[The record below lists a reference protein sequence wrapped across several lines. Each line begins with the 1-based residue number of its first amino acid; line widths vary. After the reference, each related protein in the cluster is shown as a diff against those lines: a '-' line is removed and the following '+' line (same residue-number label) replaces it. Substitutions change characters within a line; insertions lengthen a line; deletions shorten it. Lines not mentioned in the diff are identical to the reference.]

1 MAGHVK
7 DLLRLAT
14 VGSVDDGKS
23 TLIGRLLFE
32 TKKVFEDQLVAVEA
46 ASKRLNRDFDLALL
60 TDGLR
65 AEREQGITID
75 VAYRYFQTERRRF
88 IIADTPG
95 HEQYT
100 RNMVTGASTAD
111 LILLLIDARAGI
123 QVQSKRHAFIS
134 SLLGIPHVV
143 VAVNKMD
150 LVDFS
155 EERFEEIRTEY
166 GAFCSRMQL
175 ESLHFVPI
183 SALEGDNIV
192 NRSDRM
198 DWYDGPSVLEHLES
212 VYVGGGTNLVDLR
225 LPVQLVVR
233 PNAEFRGYAGQIV
246 SGVIRKGEEIMVH
259 PGNQTSRVASL
270 VNFDGEVD
278 TAFAPQSVTVVLGD
292 EIDISRGDMLVHPGN
307 RPRALRE
314 GEAILVWMG
323 EEEFRTGRPYIVKLG
338 TNSVRAVFPELT
350 FRIDPNTLH
359 REKTDTLGLNEI
371 GRVSMRTFKPLV
383 CDNYERN
390 RRTGGFIVIDP
401 ATNGTVAAGMII
413 ERGRDDRHTRAAT
426 ADPISQNISRT
437 SGRVDRE
444 ARERILGQ
452 RAGTIWLTGLSGS
465 GKSTIAFA
473 LEQELTAQG
482 HLAYVLDGDN
492 VRHGLNRDLGFAPE
506 DRQENI
512 RRIAEVAA
520 LFNQTGVIVISS
532 FISPYAKDRDSA
544 REIVGGSFLEV
555 FVDAPLEVCEA
566 RDPKGLYKR
575 ARAGEIA
582 EFTGLTAPYE
592 PPKNPDMHL
601 RTDQASPEEIVQAI
615 IAELKKQGRLH

>member
-1 MAGHVK
+1 MAEHAK

-32 TKKVFEDQLVAVEA
+32 TKKVFEDQLEVVKT
-46 ASKRLNRDFDLALL
+46 ASKSLNRDFDLALL

-100 RNMVTGASTAD
+100 RNMVTGASTAN
-111 LILLLIDARAGI
+111 LIVLLIDARAGI

-134 SLLGIPHVV
+134 SLLGIPHVL

-150 LVDFS
+150 LVDYS
-155 EERFEEIRTEY
+155 EARFDEIRTGYE
-166 GAFCSRMQL
+166 AFCSRMQL
-175 ESLHFVPI
+175 DSLHFVPI
-183 SALEGDNIV
+183 SALKGDNIV
-192 NRSDRM
+192 NQSERM
-198 DWYDGPSVLEHLES
+198 GWYDGPSILEHLES
-212 VYVGGGTNLVDLR
+212 VYVKGGENLVDLR

-233 PNAEFRGYAGQIV
+233 PNADFRGYAGQIV
-246 SGVIRKGEEIMVH
+246 SGVIRKGEEVMVH
-259 PGNQTSRVASL
+259 PGNQTSRVASI

-278 TAFAPQSVTVVLGD
+278 TAFAPQSITVVLED
-292 EIDISRGDMLVHPGN
+292 EIDVSRGDMLVHPGN
-307 RPRALRE
+307 RPKVLRE
-314 GEAILVWMG
+314 GEAILVWMS
-323 EEEFRTGRPYIVKLG
+323 EERLRTGRPYIVKLG

-359 REKTDTLGLNEI
+359 REKTESLGLNEI
-371 GRVSMRTFKPLV
+371 GRVSMRTFKPIV
-383 CDNYERN
+383 CDNYDRN
-390 RRTGGFIVIDP
+390 RQTGGFIVIDP

-413 ERGRDDRHTRAAT
+413 ERGRDDRHARTAT
-426 ADPISQNISRT
+426 ADPVSQNISRT
-437 SGRVDRE
+437 FGRVDRE

-452 RAGTIWLTGLSGS
+452 RAATIWLTGLSGS

-473 LEQELTAQG
+473 LEQELTARG

-492 VRHGLNRDLGFAPE
+492 VRHGLNRDLGFSPE
-506 DRQENI
+506 DRQENT

-520 LFNQTGVIVISS
+520 LFNHSGVIVISS

-544 REIVGGSFLEV
+544 REIVGESFLEV
-555 FVDAPLEVCEA
+555 FVDTPLEVCEA

-582 EFTGLTAPYE
+582 EFTGLTAPYDA
-592 PPKNPDMHL
+592 PQNPDIHL
-601 RTDQASPEEIVQAI
+601 HTHQSTPEEIVQAI
-615 IAELKKQGRLH
+615 ITELKNQGRLH

>member
-1 MAGHVK
+1 MAEHAK

-32 TKKVFEDQLVAVEA
+32 TKKVFEDQLEAVKT
-46 ASKRLNRDFDLALL
+46 ASKSLNRDFDLALL

-111 LILLLIDARAGI
+111 LIVLLIDARAGI
-123 QVQSKRHAFIS
+123 QIQSKRHAFIS
-134 SLLGIPHVV
+134 SLLGIPHVL

-150 LVDFS
+150 LVDYS
-155 EERFEEIRTEY
+155 EARFDEIRTDYE
-166 GAFCSRMQL
+166 AFCSRMQL
-175 ESLHFVPI
+175 DSLHFVPI
-183 SALEGDNIV
+183 SALKGDNIV
-192 NRSDRM
+192 NRSERM
-198 DWYDGPSVLEHLES
+198 GWYDGPSILEHLES
-212 VYVGGGTNLVDLR
+212 VYVKGGENLVDLR

-233 PNAEFRGYAGQIV
+233 PNADFRGYAGQIV
-246 SGVIRKGEEIMVH
+246 SGVIRKGEEVMVH
-259 PGNQTSRVASL
+259 PGNQTSRVASI

-278 TAFAPQSVTVVLGD
+278 TAFAPQSITVVLED
-292 EIDISRGDMLVHPGN
+292 EIDVSRGDMLVHPGN
-307 RPRALRE
+307 RPKVLRE
-314 GEAILVWMG
+314 GEAILVWMS
-323 EEEFRTGRPYIVKLG
+323 EERLGTGRPYIVKLG
-338 TNSVRAVFPELT
+338 TNSVRAVFPELA

-359 REKTDTLGLNEI
+359 REKTESLGLNEI

-383 CDNYERN
+383 CDNYDRN
-390 RRTGGFIVIDP
+390 RQTGGFIVIDP

-413 ERGRDDRHTRAAT
+413 ERGRDDRHARTAT
-426 ADPISQNISRT
+426 ADPVSQNISRT
-437 SGRVDRE
+437 FGRVDRE

-452 RAGTIWLTGLSGS
+452 RAATIWLTGLSGS

-492 VRHGLNRDLGFAPE
+492 VRHGLNRDLGFSPE

-520 LFNQTGVIVISS
+520 LFNHSGVIVISS

-544 REIVGGSFLEV
+544 REIVGESFLEV

-582 EFTGLTAPYE
+582 EFTGLTAPYDA
-592 PPKNPDMHL
+592 PQNPDMHL
-601 RTDQASPEEIVQAI
+601 HTHQSTPEEIVQAI
-615 IAELKKQGRLH
+615 ITELKNQGRLH